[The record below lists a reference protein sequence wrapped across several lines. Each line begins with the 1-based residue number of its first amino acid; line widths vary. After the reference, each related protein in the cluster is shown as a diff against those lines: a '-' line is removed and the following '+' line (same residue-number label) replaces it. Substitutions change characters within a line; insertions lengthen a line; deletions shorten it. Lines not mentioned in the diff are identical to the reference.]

1 MEYFEESDSMFKRPE
16 VSQRKFENSHIANLT
31 LIERRSYYRCEPA
44 EEKYGI
50 GLEGKEW
57 WVFHGCGGIFEVTE
71 CSSNGQPLKMRPESD
86 LAMTQQKADKK
97 EKPRIITCI
106 ISFHITL
113 RTNCTTKDKNNKNKN
128 TKNKQTN
135 KRHPPKY
142 NLFRF

>member
-71 CSSNGQPLKMRPESD
+71 CSSNGQPLKMKPESD

-97 EKPRIITCI
+97 AETQ
-106 ISFHITL
+106 IS
-113 RTNCTTKDKNNKNKN
+113 KDGKVNIK
-128 TKNKQTN
+128 
-135 KRHPPKY
+135 
-142 NLFRF
+142 